1 MDQHL
6 LFPTHH
12 DAIRFATSGVGDLWP
27 TAVDFTARPP
37 PTHRA
42 GGQLSCMSRHA
53 ICVRRRPGWRTA
65 LGALLLVG
73 IVPLAVCA
81 PPAAATISPASG
93 LSTPVPPAA
102 LATLP
107 PPKPAHPA
115 DTSGGPSV
123 SMENFNIVP
132 ATITVAA
139 GTTVVWTN
147 HDDVEHTVTAS
158 DNSFSSP
165 AIQTDGQF
173 SYTFSTPCTRSRA
186 GA

>member
-1 MDQHL
+1 MSTL
-6 LFPTHH
+6 V
-12 DAIRFATSGVGDLWP
+12 IRD
-27 TAVDFTARPP
+27 
-37 PTHRA
+37 H
-42 GGQLSCMSRHA
+42 
-53 ICVRRRPGWRTA
+53 RRPGWRTA
-65 LGALLLVG
+65 IGALLVVG
-73 IVPLAVCA
+73 ILPLAGCA
-81 PPAAATISPASG
+81 PTAAAVSPASG

-102 LATLP
+102 LATLS

-132 ATITVAA
+132 ATITVAP

-158 DNSFSSP
+158 DNRFSSP

-173 SYTFSTPCTRSRA
+173 SYTFSTPGT
-186 GA
+186 